1 MSDKDK
7 FEELVSELK
16 RRYRIAKQN
25 FALGLSVSSGS
36 INTLHELIDFAD
48 ELNKKPD
55 VEEIS
60 ASDDVDV
67 AASEYVSNPD
77 NFVDWIGHN
86 GETDD
91 IRYIIKAFKTGSA
104 WKSDQSLKDALPGEV
119 VKLTNFRGEYSYLAV
134 DAQLPEDTELKS
146 GDKVKVLII
155 KEK

>member
-1 MSDKDK
+1 MTDKDK
-7 FEELVSELK
+7 LEELVSELK

-25 FALGLSVSSGS
+25 YALGLSEGSGT
-36 INTLHELIDFAD
+36 INTLYELLDFAD

-55 VEEIS
+55 IEEVPT
-60 ASDDVDV
+60 ADDIDI

-77 NFVDWIGHN
+77 NFVDWIGPN

-91 IRYIIKAFKTGSA
+91 IKYIIKAFKTGSA
-104 WKSDQSLKDALPGEV
+104 WKSAQSLKDALLGEV

-134 DAQLPEDTELKS
+134 DAQLPEDTTLKS

-155 KEK
+155 NQ